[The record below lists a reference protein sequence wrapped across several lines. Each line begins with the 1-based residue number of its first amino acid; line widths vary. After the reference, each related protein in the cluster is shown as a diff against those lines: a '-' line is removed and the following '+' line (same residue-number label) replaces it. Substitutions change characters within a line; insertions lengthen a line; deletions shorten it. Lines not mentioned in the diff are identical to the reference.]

1 MHRKKVNR
9 LAQPVALSF
18 SGGKDSSYA
27 LYALK
32 QDPAWRVER
41 LLATAT
47 REYGRNSM
55 HGIRMEL
62 VQQQAESIG
71 IPLDVVWLNAN
82 GSGDDYERAME
93 RMLQRYKEQ
102 GIEHV
107 AFGDLY
113 LEDVRQYREQLNAAA
128 GIHSIFPVWGRPT
141 RQFAEQFI
149 AAGFKAVVVCVDTT
163 QLDASFCGREFDASF
178 LADLPEG
185 IDWCAENGEFHTF
198 CYDGP
203 IFREPIA
210 FRRGDYVLRDGRFY
224 YLDLVPLD

>member
-1 MHRKKVNR
+1 
-9 LAQPVALSF
+9 
-18 SGGKDSSYA
+18 
-27 LYALK
+27 
-32 QDPAWRVER
+32 
-41 LLATAT
+41 
-47 REYGRNSM
+47 
-55 HGIRMEL
+55 
-62 VQQQAESIG
+62 
-71 IPLDVVWLNAN
+71 
-82 GSGDDYERAME
+82 
-93 RMLQRYKEQ
+93 
-102 GIEHV
+102 
-107 AFGDLY
+107 
-113 LEDVRQYREQLNAAA
+113 
-128 GIHSIFPVWGRPT
+128 VWGRPT

-210 FRRGDYVLRDGRFY
+210 FRRGEYVLRDGRFY

>member
-1 MHRKKVNR
+1 VNR

-27 LYALK
+27 LYALQ

-41 LLATAT
+41 LMATAT

-128 GIHSIFPVWGRPT
+128 GIHSVFPVWGIPT

-185 IDWCAENGEFHTF
+185 IDWCAEKGEFHTF

-224 YLDLVPLD
+224 YLDLVPTD